1 MQSSRSPALV
11 VPDAITEG
19 DINKGSRRAAWTAAL
34 GPTARQAV
42 ARDGAV
48 FLRQSLS
55 TPCLSAVR
63 KAEGIWIEDM
73 DGRRIMDFHGNSVH
87 HIGYGHPR
95 LKAALARQMDE
106 LPFAPRRF
114 TCDPAMELAE
124 KLSALAPW
132 PGGAKVLFAPG
143 GSEAVEMALKLARIA
158 TGRFKTVS
166 FWDAFHGA
174 GLGASSLGGEQL
186 FRGHGPLL
194 TGTEHVAPFAC
205 YRCPYGFP
213 GRGVP
218 DLSRCAMA
226 CATITE
232 YTLDK
237 QGDVAALVAEPMRA
251 VPTIAPAGFWP
262 RMRNACD
269 RQGSLMIFD
278 EITTGLGK
286 TGSFFA
292 HAHEDT
298 LPDMLVLGKALGGGM
313 LPLAALLVRPDLDVA
328 DAIAI
333 GHYTHEKNP
342 LLARAGLT
350 TLQIIE
356 EEGLVDNAARLGAYA
371 MERLMEMRQRHP
383 IIGDVRG
390 RGLLI
395 GVELTRTDGS
405 PALDAAEEM
414 LYRCLTAGLSF
425 KLTMGSVLTLS
436 PPLTLTRVDLDQALS
451 ILEECLAGLDCYH
464 TNPPKG

>member
-1 MQSSRSPALV
+1 MHRCRVQSLRSPALV

-19 DINKGSRRAAWTAAL
+19 DINKGGRRAAWNRDL
-34 GPTARQAV
+34 GPAARRAV
-42 ARDGAV
+42 DRDESL

-63 KAEGIWIEDM
+63 RAEGIWIEDM

-95 LKAALARQMDE
+95 LKAALVRQMDE

-114 TCDPAMELAE
+114 TCEPAMALAE
-124 KLSALAPW
+124 RLSALAPW

-205 YRCPYGFP
+205 YRCPYGF
-213 GRGVP
+213 GGSGAP
-218 DLSRCAMA
+218 DLSRCGMA
-226 CATITE
+226 CASIAD
-232 YTLDK
+232 YTMDK

-251 VPTIAPAGFWP
+251 VPTIAPAGYWQ
-262 RMRNACD
+262 RLRQSCD
-269 RQGSLMIFD
+269 RQGSLLIFD

-286 TGSFFA
+286 TGQFFA
-292 HAHEDT
+292 HAHEEM

-313 LPLAALLVRPDLDVA
+313 LPLAALLVRPDLDLA
-328 DAIAI
+328 DAVAI

-342 LLARAGLT
+342 LLTCAGLT
-350 TLQIIE
+350 TLDIIQ
-356 EEGLVDNAARLGAYA
+356 EEGLVERAAELGAYA
-371 MERLMEMRQRHP
+371 MARLHCLKDRYP
-383 IIGDVRG
+383 LIGDIRG

-395 GVELTRTDGS
+395 GIELTGRDGQ
-405 PALDAAEEM
+405 PALDQAEAM
-414 LYRCLTAGLSF
+414 LYRCLSAGLSF

-436 PPLTLTRVDLDQALS
+436 PPLTVTREELDQA
-451 ILEECLAGLDCYH
+451 IDIIGMCLAGLAD
-464 TNPPKG
+464 G